1 MEPPKVAKKEAPSD
15 LKRYIL
21 DTSRRILVEQGYTSL
36 SMRKIAAEIGYS
48 ATSIYLHF
56 KNKDALFHA
65 LIDEGMSL
73 LLERQMEGAARN
85 PDDAVQRLRVLCR
98 GYIDF
103 GLEMPEYYEIMFLL
117 RPKLSN
123 RFSIEIFRRARRN
136 LDLVRATIETG
147 VTEGMMDVGDVDSMT
162 HVIWAQLHGA
172 ISILL
177 AMRLDIRVDR
187 QEFIENVIDQVVL
200 SVTKSRLQPAN

>member
-1 MEPPKVAKKEAPSD
+1 
-15 LKRYIL
+15 
-21 DTSRRILVEQGYTSL
+21 
-36 SMRKIAAEIGYS
+36 
-48 ATSIYLHF
+48 
-56 KNKDALFHA
+56 
-65 LIDEGMSL
+65 
-73 LLERQMEGAARN
+73 
-85 PDDAVQRLRVLCR
+85 
-98 GYIDF
+98 
-103 GLEMPEYYEIMFLL
+103 MPEYYEIMFLL